1 MADKRSQALTVHDV
15 ALLLNVT
22 EKTIYRLAQRAE
34 LPGFKVAGAWRFLK
48 SDILTW
54 VEQQK
59 QGRAET
65 ESQRVER
72 TKNRQNK

>member
-1 MADKRSQALTVHDV
+1 MVDKRTQALTVHDV

-59 QGRAET
+59 QGRTET
-65 ESQRVER
+65 ESQRVDR
-72 TKNRQNK
+72 TKNRGR

>member
-1 MADKRSQALTVHDV
+1 MVEKRPQALTVHDV

-22 EKTIYRLAQRAE
+22 EKTIYRLAQRSD

-59 QGRAET
+59 QGRPKIK
-65 ESQRVER
+65 S
-72 TKNRQNK
+72 

>member
-1 MADKRSQALTVHDV
+1 MVDRRTQALTVHDV
-15 ALLLNVT
+15 AGLLNVT

-34 LPGFKVAGAWRFLK
+34 LPGFKVAGAWRFFK

-59 QGRAET
+59 QGRP
-65 ESQRVER
+65 
-72 TKNRQNK
+72 

>member
-1 MADKRSQALTVHDV
+1 MVDKRQQALTVHDV

-22 EKTIYRLAQRAE
+22 EKTIYRLAQRSD

-54 VEQQK
+54 VENQK
-59 QGRAET
+59 QGHPKTET
-65 ESQRVER
+65 PPSSR
-72 TKNRQNK
+72 TKN

>member
-1 MADKRSQALTVHDV
+1 MADKRTQAITVHDV

-59 QGRAET
+59 QGRTET
-65 ESQRVER
+65 ESQRVDR
-72 TKNRQNK
+72 TKNRGR

>member
-1 MADKRSQALTVHDV
+1 MADKRTQALTVHDV

-59 QGRAET
+59 QGRTET
-65 ESQRVER
+65 ESQRVDR
-72 TKNRQNK
+72 TKNRGR